1 MGQARG
7 IKANL
12 SGRGKAMSELI
23 FGTAGVPLSTPKP
36 PSSEKG
42 IKRIK
47 ELGLGCMEL
56 EFVQR
61 VSMGEETARAVK
73 ETASS
78 LGVILS
84 VHAPYYINLNSPE
97 KEKLEASKSRLLAAA
112 RVGWLCGARNIVF
125 HPAFYH
131 GNDPKEVAKRVRD
144 QILELVEILRA
155 EGVEVV
161 LRPET
166 TGKPSQFGSLEE
178 IIALSKEIPNV
189 APCVDFAHLHA
200 RSGGKLNSYEEFTSI
215 LKLIKDELG
224 PEALADM
231 HIHVSGI
238 EYTKQ
243 GEREHLNLVE
253 SDLRYEEL
261 LRALLDYGVKGLVI
275 CESPNLEEDALLLQ
289 RTWERLRQA

>member
-1 MGQARG
+1 MT
-7 IKANL
+7 
-12 SGRGKAMSELI
+12 ELL

-36 PSSEKG
+36 PSSERG
-42 IKRIK
+42 VKRIK

-61 VSMGEETARAVK
+61 VSMGEEAARLLRAI
-73 ETASS
+73 ASS
-78 LGVILS
+78 LGVVLS

-97 KEKLEASKSRLLAAA
+97 REKLEASKKRLLAAA
-112 RVGWLCGARNIVF
+112 RVGWLCGARNVVF

-131 GNDPKEVAKRVRD
+131 NDSPQEVMKKVRE
-144 QILELVEILRA
+144 QILEVREILNS

-178 IIALSKEIPNV
+178 IISLSKEISGV
-189 APCVDFAHLHA
+189 APCIDFAHLHA
-200 RSGGKLNSYEEFTSI
+200 RSGGKLNSHREFALV
-215 LKLIKDELG
+215 LKFIRDELG

-231 HIHVSGI
+231 HIHISGI
-238 EYTKQ
+238 DYGSR
-243 GEREHLNLVE
+243 GEKEHLNLRE
-253 SDLRYEEL
+253 SDFRYEEL
-261 LRALLDYGVKGLVI
+261 LQALIDYEVKGLVI

-289 RTWERLRQA
+289 RAWESLRQA

>member
-1 MGQARG
+1 MT
-7 IKANL
+7 
-12 SGRGKAMSELI
+12 ELL

-36 PSSEKG
+36 PSSERG
-42 IKRIK
+42 VRRIK

-61 VSMGEETARAVK
+61 VSMGEEAARAVR

-78 LGVILS
+78 LGVVLS

-97 KEKLEASKSRLLAAA
+97 REKLEASKGRLLAAA

-125 HPAFYH
+125 HPGFYH
-131 GNDPKEVAKRVRD
+131 DENPQEVMRKIRD
-144 QILELVEILRA
+144 QIREVREILDS
-155 EGVEVV
+155 EGVKVV

-178 IIALSKEIPNV
+178 VIALSQEIPGV

-200 RSGGKLNSYEEFTSI
+200 RTGGKLNSYEEFASV
-215 LKLIKDELG
+215 LKTIRDELG

-231 HIHVSGI
+231 HIHISGI
-238 EYTKQ
+238 SYTAK
-243 GEREHLNLVE
+243 GEREHLNLPE

-261 LRALLDYGVKGLVI
+261 LQALMDYEVKGLVI
-275 CESPNLEEDALLLQ
+275 CESPNLEEDAILLQ
-289 RTWERLRQA
+289 RTWERLRQS

>member
-1 MGQARG
+1 M
-7 IKANL
+7 N
-12 SGRGKAMSELI
+12 ELL

-42 IKRIK
+42 VKRIK

-61 VSMGEETARAVK
+61 VSMGEETARVVR

-78 LGVILS
+78 LGIVLS

-144 QILELVEILRA
+144 QILELVEILRS

-200 RSGGKLNSYEEFTSI
+200 RSGGKLNSHEEFSSI

-243 GEREHLNLVE
+243 GEREHLNLRE

-261 LRALLDYGVKGLVI
+261 LQALLDYGVKGLLI

>member
-1 MGQARG
+1 MT
-7 IKANL
+7 
-12 SGRGKAMSELI
+12 ELL

-42 IKRIK
+42 VKRIK

-61 VSMGEETARAVK
+61 VSMGEEAARLVRA
-73 ETASS
+73 TASS

-97 KEKLEASKSRLLAAA
+97 REKLEASKKRLLAAA
-112 RVGWLCGARNIVF
+112 RVGWLCGARNVVF

-131 GNDPKEVAKRVRD
+131 NDSPREVMKKVRE
-144 QILELVEILRA
+144 QILEVREILNS

-178 IIALSKEIPNV
+178 IISLSKEISGL
-189 APCVDFAHLHA
+189 APCIDFAHLHA
-200 RSGGKLNSYEEFTSI
+200 RSGGKLNSHREFASV
-215 LKLIKDELG
+215 LKFIRDELG

-231 HIHVSGI
+231 HIHISGI
-238 EYTKQ
+238 DYGPK
-243 GEREHLNLVE
+243 GEKEHLNLKE
-253 SDLRYEEL
+253 SDFRYEEL
-261 LRALLDYGVKGLVI
+261 LQALIDYGVKGLVI

-289 RTWERLRQA
+289 RTWESLRQV